1 MDSRNTAGNINIG
14 GSSNDPSYRYKMPR
28 IQTVVEGRGNGIRT
42 VIINMNDIAK
52 SLKRPADYP
61 TKWFGCELGAMS
73 KYDPKTGRATI
84 NGNHSQQQLIQLLEE
99 FIQKYVLCPNCGL
112 PETDLFVKK
121 DDIKQDCKACGYNK
135 SMDMSHRLTKSI
147 LHNPPAEM
155 PKSKKDKKIS
165 VDAKV
170 EKMDKPASTTKK
182 VAKAAKPILESE
194 ENGDEIGEE
203 LAKEIESME
212 ALKDD
217 DEDESTVDKFKAY
230 ISEKHTNKEIA
241 AELTRLQK
249 AEGFSNK
256 TLIDILFEALF
267 DKDIRTKIKSYG
279 ELLKQF
285 VTNTETQTEFLAC
298 VEKLCLD
305 EVSVVKVVPIIL
317 KELYEMDI
325 LDEDNIVSW
334 YDTVSLIE
342 VDQKVANEVR
352 KSAKPFVDW
361 LKTAEAESEEDEGNE
376 GP

>member
-84 NGNHSQQQLIQLLEE
+84 TGNHSQQQLIQLLEE

-147 LHNPPAEM
+147 LHSPPAEM
-155 PKSKKDKKIS
+155 PKSKKDKK
-165 VDAKV
+165 VTADAKV
-170 EKMDKPASTTKK
+170 EKMDKPAKK
-182 VAKAAKPILESE
+182 VAKAAKPAPESE

-203 LAKEIESME
+203 LAKEIENMK

-217 DEDESTVDKFKAY
+217 DEEESAVDKFKVF
-230 ISEKHTNKEIA
+230 ISEKHTDKEIFG
-241 AELTRLQK
+241 ELTRLQK

-256 TLIDILFEALF
+256 SLIDILFEALF
-267 DKDIRTKIKSYG
+267 DKNIRTKIKSHT

-285 VTNTETQTEFLAC
+285 VTDTETQTQFLAC
-298 VEKLCLD
+298 FEKLCLD
-305 EVSVVKVVPIIL
+305 EPSVIKVVPIIL

-361 LKTAEAESEEDEGNE
+361 LKTAEAESEEDEANE
-376 GP
+376 GS

>member
-147 LHNPPAEM
+147 LHSPPAEM
-155 PKSKKDKKIS
+155 PKSKKDKK
-165 VDAKV
+165 VTADAKV
-170 EKMDKPASTTKK
+170 EKMDKPAKK
-182 VAKAAKPILESE
+182 VAKAAKPAPESE

-203 LAKEIESME
+203 LAKEIENMK

-217 DEDESTVDKFKAY
+217 DQEESAVDKFKVF
-230 ISEKHTNKEIA
+230 ISEKHTDKEIFG
-241 AELTRLQK
+241 ELTRLQK

-256 TLIDILFEALF
+256 SLIDILFEALF
-267 DKDIRTKIKSYG
+267 DKNIRTKIKSHT

-285 VTNTETQTEFLAC
+285 VTDTETQTQFLAC
-298 VEKLCLD
+298 FEKLCLD
-305 EVSVVKVVPIIL
+305 EPSVIKVVPIIL

-361 LKTAEAESEEDEGNE
+361 LKTAEAESEEDEANE
-376 GP
+376 GS

>member
-147 LHNPPAEM
+147 LHSPPAEM
-155 PKSKKDKKIS
+155 PKSKKDKKVT

-170 EKMDKPASTTKK
+170 EKMNKPAAKN
-182 VAKAAKPILESE
+182 VVKAAKRTPESE

-203 LAKEIESME
+203 LAKEIENME

-217 DEDESTVDKFKAY
+217 DEEESTADKFK
-230 ISEKHTNKEIA
+230 IFITEKHSNKEIA
-241 AELTRLQK
+241 GELTRLQK
-249 AEGFSNK
+249 VEGFSNK
-256 TLIDILFEALF
+256 SLIDVLFEALF
-267 DKDIRTKIKSYG
+267 DKNIRTKIKSHT

-285 VTNTETQTEFLAC
+285 VTDTETQIEFLTC
-298 VEKLCLD
+298 FEKLCLD
-305 EVSVVKVVPIIL
+305 EPSVIKVVPIIL

-361 LKTAEAESEEDEGNE
+361 LKTAEAESEEDEANE
-376 GP
+376 GS